1 MNRTPTNEANLLEE
15 HTRTNDSPL
24 NAVISTEEVL
34 KCVKMLKNGKACGY
48 DQILNEYIK
57 CSISTQHELFT
68 AIFNF
73 VLFKGLVPAEWS
85 IGVIMPLYKGKGCR
99 DNVDSY
105 RGITLLSCLG
115 KLFTLI
121 LNERLTTA
129 LITEEQAGF
138 REGYSTVDHVFT
150 LDFITR
156 YYIDKGQ
163 RLYVAFVD
171 YRKAFDTIDRP
182 LLWKKLIE
190 AGITGPVLNAIFK
203 LYENAKSCVK
213 YNNTV
218 SEFFSSTTGVRQG
231 ENLSPLLFAVF
242 LNDLISVLYE
252 HSYGLS
258 ALLEDV
264 NLSMPNN
271 DSINRMKLHTLLYA
285 DDTVLMAESP
295 DQLQS
300 ALNTMAEYCDRN
312 NLAVNPQKTN
322 VMVFSRGKVR
332 NLPVLLYRGERL
344 DVVHVFPYLGVN
356 FNYNAKLKVAQKE
369 LLGKATKA
377 MFSVIGKARKLM
389 LPVDIQITLFD
400 SLVKPVVMY
409 GAEVWGPQNCQ
420 LADKLQIRFLKLTL
434 GLSKYTPTVMV
445 RGETGVYPIS
455 LDITA
460 RVLNYW
466 FKMVKCGNSSKISNI
481 IYETMLS
488 MYHTDRYKHHWIIFV
503 KNTLDKLDMS
513 FMFDN
518 QAEGVNFEWFKHAVK
533 VRLTDQYKQEWYS
546 EMYDNYNCVNYR
558 VFKTRV
564 RF

>member
-1 MNRTPTNEANLLEE
+1 MENSSGSSKLSCKDFVAHFRDMNRTPANEASLMEE
-15 HTRTNDSPL
+15 HTRRNDSPL
-24 NAVISTEEVL
+24 NAVISTKEVI
-34 KCVKMLKNGKACGY
+34 KCAKMLKNGKACGY
-48 DQILNEYIK
+48 DQILNEFIK
-57 CSISTQHELFT
+57 CSIPAHHELYT
-68 AIFNF
+68 TIFNL

-121 LNERLTTA
+121 LNERLKKFTSA

-138 REGYSTVDHVFT
+138 RDGYSTVDHVFT

-156 YYIDKGQ
+156 YYIDKGK

-171 YRKAFDTIDRP
+171 YRKAFDSIDRSR
-182 LLWKKLIE
+182 LWKKLIE
-190 AGITGPVLNAIFK
+190 AGITGPVLNVILK
-203 LYENAKSCVK
+203 LYENAKSYVK

-231 ENLSPLLFAVF
+231 ENLSPLLFAIF

-258 ALLEDV
+258 TLLEDV
-264 NLSMPNN
+264 KLSMPNN
-271 DSINRMKLHTLLYA
+271 DIINRMKLHTLLYA

-300 ALNTMAEYCDRN
+300 ALDTMAEYCDRN

-434 GLSKYTPTVMV
+434 GLGKYTPTVMV

-466 FKMVKCGNSSKISNI
+466 FKLVKCGNSSKISKI

-488 MYHTDRYKHHWIIFV
+488 MYHTERYKH
-503 KNTLDKLDMS
+503 
-513 FMFDN
+513 
-518 QAEGVNFEWFKHAVK
+518 
-533 VRLTDQYKQEWYS
+533 Y
-546 EMYDNYNCVNYR
+546 
-558 VFKTRV
+558 
-564 RF
+564 